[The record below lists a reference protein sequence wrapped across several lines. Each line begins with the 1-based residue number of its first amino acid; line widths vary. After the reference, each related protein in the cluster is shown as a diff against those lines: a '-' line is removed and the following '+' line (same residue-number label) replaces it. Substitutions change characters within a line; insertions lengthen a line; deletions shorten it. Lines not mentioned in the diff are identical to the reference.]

1 MGQLCLLV
9 AIKRSLQLKKHR
21 VAVVQLVST
30 ADVQQNLRAA
40 ANLIRQAATAGAEL
54 ILLPENFAVL
64 DGGPLSQYAERE
76 GDDTALLQHFLK
88 DQAQTNQVFVI
99 AGTMPMATRPLRAGE
114 SEVETI
120 RDGRVRPASL
130 VYNPEGEVIARYDKM
145 HLFDVQVED
154 KQAQYS
160 ESKSFEAGD
169 QVVLVDT
176 PMGRIGLSI
185 CYDLRFPELYR
196 RLLDGGAE
204 LLTVPSAFTKVTGE
218 AHWEVLLR
226 ARAIENQCYVLAANH
241 GGVHNAM
248 RETFGHSMIV
258 DPWGRILAEVE
269 EGEGFAC
276 ADIDLEA
283 LHELR
288 AKMPVQSH
296 RRL

>member
-1 MGQLCLLV
+1 M
-9 AIKRSLQLKKHR
+9 RKHT

-30 ADVQQNLRAA
+30 EDVQRNLRATEALIGKA
-40 ANLIRQAATAGAEL
+40 AAAGAKL

-64 DGGPLSQYAERE
+64 DGGPLSQFAERE
-76 GDDTALLQHFLK
+76 GDGTALLQGFLRE
-88 DQAQTNQVFVI
+88 QAIRNQVFLV
-99 AGTMPMATRPLRAGE
+99 AGTMPMATRPLRSGE
-114 SEVETI
+114 TKVQTI
-120 RDGRVRPASL
+120 NDGRVRPASL
-130 VYNPEGEVIARYDKM
+130 VYDPAGEVIARYDKM

-169 QVVLVDT
+169 QVVWADT
-176 PMGRIGLSI
+176 PMGRLGLSI

-196 RLLDGGAE
+196 RLLGGGAE
-204 LLTVPSAFTKVTGE
+204 ILTVPSAFTMVTGE

-241 GGVHNAM
+241 GGVHNAK

-258 DPWGRILAEVE
+258 DPWGRVLAQVDK
-269 EGEGFAC
+269 GEGFAC
-276 ADIDLEA
+276 AQIDLDA

>member
-1 MGQLCLLV
+1 M
-9 AIKRSLQLKKHR
+9 RKHT

-30 ADVQQNLRAA
+30 EDVQRNLRATEALIGKA
-40 ANLIRQAATAGAEL
+40 AAAGAKL

-64 DGGPLSQYAERE
+64 DGGPLSQFAERE
-76 GDDTALLQHFLK
+76 GDNTALLQGFLRE
-88 DQAQTNQVFVI
+88 QAMANQVFLV
-99 AGTMPMATRPLRAGE
+99 AGTMPMATRPLRTGDT
-114 SEVETI
+114 EVQTI
-120 RDGRVRPASL
+120 NDGRVRPASL
-130 VYNPEGEVIARYDKM
+130 VYDPAGEVIARYDKM

-160 ESKSFEAGD
+160 ESSNFEAGD
-169 QVVLVDT
+169 QVVWADT
-176 PMGRIGLSI
+176 PMGRLGLSI

-196 RLLDGGAE
+196 RLLGGGAE
-204 LLTVPSAFTKVTGE
+204 ILTVPSAFTKVTGE

-241 GGVHNAM
+241 GGVHNAK

-258 DPWGRILAEVE
+258 DPWGRVLAQVDK
-269 EGEGFAC
+269 GEGFAC
-276 ADIDLEA
+276 AQIDLDA

>member
-1 MGQLCLLV
+1 M
-9 AIKRSLQLKKHR
+9 KHS

-30 ADVQQNLRAA
+30 ADVQRNLSAA
-40 ANLIRQAATAGAEL
+40 QGLIRQAAEAGAKL

-76 GDDTALLQHFLK
+76 GDEKALLQSFLAE
-88 DQAQTNQVFVI
+88 QARANQVFLV
-99 AGTMPMATRPLRAGE
+99 AGTMPMATRPLGAGQ
-114 SEVETI
+114 SELETI
-120 RDGRVRPASL
+120 NDGRVRPACL
-130 VYNPEGEVIARYDKM
+130 VYDPAGAMIARYDKM

-169 QVVLVDT
+169 EVVLVDT
-176 PMGRIGLSI
+176 RVGRVGLSI

-196 RLLDGGAE
+196 RLLEGGAE
-204 LLTVPSAFTKVTGE
+204 ILTVPSAFTRVTGE

-241 GGVHNAM
+241 GGVHNAK

-258 DPWGRILAEVE
+258 DPWGRILAQVDK
-269 EGEGFAC
+269 GEGFAC
-276 ADIDLEA
+276 AQIDLDA

>member
-1 MGQLCLLV
+1 M
-9 AIKRSLQLKKHR
+9 RKHT

-30 ADVQQNLRAA
+30 EDVQRNLRATET
-40 ANLIRQAATAGAEL
+40 LIGQAAAAGAKL

-64 DGGPLSQYAERE
+64 DGGPLSQFAERE
-76 GDDTALLQHFLK
+76 GDVTALLQGFLRE
-88 DQAQTNQVFVI
+88 QAKANQVFLV
-99 AGTMPMATRPLRAGE
+99 AGTMPMTTRPLRAGE
-114 SEVETI
+114 AEVQTI
-120 RDGRVRPASL
+120 SDGRVRPASL
-130 VYNPEGEVIARYDKM
+130 VYDPMGEVIARYDKM

-160 ESKSFEAGD
+160 ESERFEAGE
-169 QVVLVDT
+169 QVVWADT
-176 PMGRIGLSI
+176 PMGRLGLSI

-196 RLLDGGAE
+196 RLLGGGAE
-204 LLTVPSAFTKVTGE
+204 ILTVPSAFTKVTGE

-241 GGVHNAM
+241 GGVHNAK

-258 DPWGRILAEVE
+258 DPWGRVLAQVD

-276 ADIDLEA
+276 AQIDLDA

-288 AKMPVQSH
+288 ARMPVQSH

>member
-1 MGQLCLLV
+1 M
-9 AIKRSLQLKKHR
+9 KKHT

-30 ADVQQNLRAA
+30 EDVQRNLRATEALIGKA
-40 ANLIRQAATAGAEL
+40 AAAGAKL

-64 DGGPLSQYAERE
+64 DGGPLSQFAERE
-76 GDDTALLQHFLK
+76 GDGTALLQGFLRE
-88 DQAQTNQVFVI
+88 QAIRKQVFLV
-99 AGTMPMATRPLRAGE
+99 AGTMPMVTRPLRSGE
-114 SEVETI
+114 TEVQTI
-120 RDGRVRPASL
+120 NDGRVRPASL
-130 VYNPEGEVIARYDKM
+130 VYDPAGEVIARYDKM

-160 ESKSFEAGD
+160 ESESFEAGD
-169 QVVLVDT
+169 QVVWADT
-176 PMGRIGLSI
+176 PMGRLGLSI

-196 RLLDGGAE
+196 RLLGGGAE
-204 LLTVPSAFTKVTGE
+204 ILTVPSAFTKVTGE

-241 GGVHNAM
+241 GGVHNAK

-258 DPWGRILAEVE
+258 DPWGRVLAQVDK
-269 EGEGFAC
+269 GEGFAC
-276 ADIDLEA
+276 AQIDLDA

>member
-1 MGQLCLLV
+1 
-9 AIKRSLQLKKHR
+9 
-21 VAVVQLVST
+21 VQLVS
-30 ADVQQNLRAA
+30 AEDVQRNLRATEALIGKA
-40 ANLIRQAATAGAEL
+40 AAAGAKL

-64 DGGPLSQYAERE
+64 DGGPLSQFAERE
-76 GDDTALLQHFLK
+76 GDGTALLQGFLRE
-88 DQAQTNQVFVI
+88 QAIRKQVFLV
-99 AGTMPMATRPLRAGE
+99 AGTMPMVTRPLRSGE
-114 SEVETI
+114 TEVQTI
-120 RDGRVRPASL
+120 NDGRVRPASL
-130 VYNPEGEVIARYDKM
+130 VYDPAGEVIARYDKM

-160 ESKSFEAGD
+160 ESESFEAGD
-169 QVVLVDT
+169 QVVWADT
-176 PMGRIGLSI
+176 PMGRLGLSI

-196 RLLDGGAE
+196 RLLGGGAE
-204 LLTVPSAFTKVTGE
+204 ILTVPSAFTKVTGE

-241 GGVHNAM
+241 GGVHNAK

-258 DPWGRILAEVE
+258 DPWGRVLAQVDK
-269 EGEGFAC
+269 GEGFAC
-276 ADIDLEA
+276 AQIDLDA

>member
-1 MGQLCLLV
+1 M
-9 AIKRSLQLKKHR
+9 RKHT

-30 ADVQQNLRAA
+30 EDVQRNLRATEALIGKA
-40 ANLIRQAATAGAEL
+40 AAAGAKL

-64 DGGPLSQYAERE
+64 DGGPLSQFAERE
-76 GDDTALLQHFLK
+76 GDGTALLQGFLRE
-88 DQAQTNQVFVI
+88 QAIRKQVFLV
-99 AGTMPMATRPLRAGE
+99 AGTMPMVTRPLRSGE
-114 SEVETI
+114 TEVQTI
-120 RDGRVRPASL
+120 NDGRVRPASL
-130 VYNPEGEVIARYDKM
+130 VYDPAGEVIARYDKM

-160 ESKSFEAGD
+160 ESESFEAGD
-169 QVVLVDT
+169 QVVWADT
-176 PMGRIGLSI
+176 PMGRLGLSI

-196 RLLDGGAE
+196 RLLGGGAE
-204 LLTVPSAFTKVTGE
+204 ILTVPSAFTKVTGE

-241 GGVHNAM
+241 GGVHNAK

-258 DPWGRILAEVE
+258 DPWGRVLAQVDK
-269 EGEGFAC
+269 GEGFAC
-276 ADIDLEA
+276 AQIDLDA

>member
-1 MGQLCLLV
+1 M
-9 AIKRSLQLKKHR
+9 RKHT

-30 ADVQQNLRAA
+30 EDVQRNLRATEALIGKA
-40 ANLIRQAATAGAEL
+40 AAAGAKL

-64 DGGPLSQYAERE
+64 DGGPLSQFAERE
-76 GDDTALLQHFLK
+76 GDGTALLQGFLRE
-88 DQAQTNQVFVI
+88 QAIRNQVFLV
-99 AGTMPMATRPLRAGE
+99 AGTMPMATRPLRSGE
-114 SEVETI
+114 TKVQTI
-120 RDGRVRPASL
+120 NDGRVRPASL
-130 VYNPEGEVIARYDKM
+130 VYDPAGEVIARYDKI

-169 QVVLVDT
+169 QVVWADT
-176 PMGRIGLSI
+176 PMGRLGLSI

-196 RLLDGGAE
+196 RLLGGGAE
-204 LLTVPSAFTKVTGE
+204 ILTVPSAFTMVTGE

-241 GGVHNAM
+241 GGVHNAK

-258 DPWGRILAEVE
+258 DPWGRVLAQVDK
-269 EGEGFAC
+269 GEGFAC
-276 ADIDLEA
+276 AQIDLDA

>member
-1 MGQLCLLV
+1 M
-9 AIKRSLQLKKHR
+9 RKHT
-21 VAVVQLVST
+21 VAVVQLVS
-30 ADVQQNLRAA
+30 AEDVQRNLRATEALIGKA
-40 ANLIRQAATAGAEL
+40 AAAGAKL

-64 DGGPLSQYAERE
+64 DGGPLSQFAERE
-76 GDDTALLQHFLK
+76 GDGTALLQGFLRE
-88 DQAQTNQVFVI
+88 QAIRKQVFLV
-99 AGTMPMATRPLRAGE
+99 AGTMPMVTRPLRSGE
-114 SEVETI
+114 TEVQTI
-120 RDGRVRPASL
+120 NDGRVRPASL
-130 VYNPEGEVIARYDKM
+130 VYDPAGEVIARYDKM

-160 ESKSFEAGD
+160 ESESFEAGD
-169 QVVLVDT
+169 QVVWADT
-176 PMGRIGLSI
+176 PMGRLGLSI

-196 RLLDGGAE
+196 RLLGGGAE
-204 LLTVPSAFTKVTGE
+204 ILTVPSAFTKVTGE

-241 GGVHNAM
+241 GGVHNAK

-258 DPWGRILAEVE
+258 DPWGRVLAQVDK
-269 EGEGFAC
+269 GEGFAC
-276 ADIDLEA
+276 AQIDLDA

>member
-1 MGQLCLLV
+1 M
-9 AIKRSLQLKKHR
+9 RKHT

-30 ADVQQNLRAA
+30 EDVQRNLRATEALIGKA
-40 ANLIRQAATAGAEL
+40 AAAGAKL

-64 DGGPLSQYAERE
+64 DGGPLSQFAERE
-76 GDDTALLQHFLK
+76 GDGTALLQGFLRQ
-88 DQAQTNQVFVI
+88 QAITKQVFIV
-99 AGTMPMATRPLRAGE
+99 AGTMPMATRPLRSGE
-114 SEVETI
+114 TEVQTI
-120 RDGRVRPASL
+120 NDGRVRPASL
-130 VYNPEGEVIARYDKM
+130 VYDPAGEVIARYDKM

-160 ESKSFEAGD
+160 ESESFEAGD
-169 QVVLVDT
+169 QVVWADT
-176 PMGRIGLSI
+176 PMGRLGLSI

-196 RLLDGGAE
+196 RLLGGGAE
-204 LLTVPSAFTKVTGE
+204 ILTVPSAFTKVTGE

-241 GGVHNAM
+241 GGVHNAK

-258 DPWGRILAEVE
+258 DPWGRVLAQVD

-276 ADIDLEA
+276 AQIDLDA

>member
-1 MGQLCLLV
+1 M
-9 AIKRSLQLKKHR
+9 KNT

-30 ADVQQNLRAA
+30 ADVQRNLSAA
-40 ANLIRQAATAGAEL
+40 ENLIRQAAQAGAQL

-64 DGGPLSQYAERE
+64 DGGPLSQFAERE
-76 GDDTALLQHFLK
+76 GDASALLQGFLRN
-88 DQAQTNQVFVI
+88 QAKQHQVFLV
-99 AGTMPMATRPLRAGE
+99 AGTMPMATRPLRAGA

-120 RDGRVRPASL
+120 NDGRVRPASL
-130 VYNPEGEVIARYDKM
+130 VYNPEGEMIARYDKM

-154 KQAQYS
+154 SQAQYS

-169 QVVLVDT
+169 QVVLADT

-196 RLLDGGAE
+196 RLLEGGAE

-241 GGVHNAM
+241 GGVHNAK

-258 DPWGRILAEVE
+258 DPWGRILAQVAK
-269 EGEGFAC
+269 GEGFAC
-276 ADIDLEA
+276 AQIDLEE

-288 AKMPVQSH
+288 AKMPIQSH

>member
-1 MGQLCLLV
+1 M
-9 AIKRSLQLKKHR
+9 KHT

-30 ADVQQNLRAA
+30 ADVQRNLRAA
-40 ANLIRQAATAGAEL
+40 QGLIGQAAAAGAKL

-64 DGGPLSQYAERE
+64 DGGPLSQFAERE
-76 GDDTALLQHFLK
+76 GDDTALLQSFLAG
-88 DQAQTNQVFVI
+88 QARTHQVFLI
-99 AGTMPMATRPLRAGE
+99 AGTVPLATRPLRAGE
-114 SEVETI
+114 TEAETI
-120 RDGRVRPASL
+120 DDGRVRPASL
-130 VYNPEGEVIARYDKM
+130 VYNPAGEQIARYDKM

-154 KQAQYS
+154 QQAQYS

-176 PMGRIGLSI
+176 PMGRIGLSV

-196 RLLDGGAE
+196 RLLEGSAE
-204 LLTVPSAFTKVTGE
+204 ILTVPSAFTKVTGE

-226 ARAIENQCYVLAANH
+226 ARAIENQCFVLAANH
-241 GGVHNAM
+241 GGVHNAK

-258 DPWGRILAEVE
+258 DPWGRILAQVE
-269 EGEGFAC
+269 KGEGFAC
-276 ADIDLEA
+276 AQIDLDA

>member
-1 MGQLCLLV
+1 
-9 AIKRSLQLKKHR
+9 
-21 VAVVQLVST
+21 VQLVST
-30 ADVQQNLRAA
+30 EDVQRNLRATEALIGKA
-40 ANLIRQAATAGAEL
+40 AAAGAKL

-64 DGGPLSQYAERE
+64 DGGPLSQFAERE
-76 GDDTALLQHFLK
+76 GDNTALLQGFLRE
-88 DQAQTNQVFVI
+88 QAMANQVFLV
-99 AGTMPMATRPLRAGE
+99 AGTMPMATRPLRTGDT
-114 SEVETI
+114 EVQTI
-120 RDGRVRPASL
+120 NDGRVRPASL
-130 VYNPEGEVIARYDKM
+130 VYDPAGEVIARYDKM

-160 ESKSFEAGD
+160 ESSNFEAGD
-169 QVVLVDT
+169 QVVWADT
-176 PMGRIGLSI
+176 PMGRLGLSI

-196 RLLDGGAE
+196 RLLGGGAE
-204 LLTVPSAFTKVTGE
+204 ILTVPSAFTKVTGE

-241 GGVHNAM
+241 GGVHNAK

-258 DPWGRILAEVE
+258 DPWGRVLAQVDK
-269 EGEGFAC
+269 GEGFAC
-276 ADIDLEA
+276 AQIDLDA

>member
-1 MGQLCLLV
+1 M
-9 AIKRSLQLKKHR
+9 SKHT

-30 ADVQQNLRAA
+30 ADVERNLLAA
-40 ANLIRQAATAGAEL
+40 GKLIRDAASAGATL
-54 ILLPENFAVL
+54 VLLPENFAVL
-64 DGGPLSQYAERE
+64 DGGPLSQFAERE
-76 GDDTALLQHFLK
+76 GDITALLQRFLTE
-88 DQAQTNQVFVI
+88 QAKSNQVFLI
-99 AGTMPMATRPLRAGE
+99 AGTMPMITRPLRPGQ

-120 RDGRVRPASL
+120 IDGRVRPASL
-130 VYNPEGEVIARYDKM
+130 VYNPAGAMIARYDKM
-145 HLFDVQVED
+145 HLFDVRVED

-169 QVVLVDT
+169 QVVWVDT

-196 RLLDGGAE
+196 RLLEGGAQI
-204 LLTVPSAFTKVTGE
+204 LTVPSAFTKVTGE

-241 GGVHNAM
+241 GGVHNDK

-258 DPWGRILAEVE
+258 DPWGRILAQVDT
-269 EGEGFAC
+269 GEGFAC
-276 ADIDLEA
+276 AEIDLDA
-283 LHELR
+283 LHALR
-288 AKMPVQSH
+288 TKMPVQSH

>member
-1 MGQLCLLV
+1 M
-9 AIKRSLQLKKHR
+9 KHT

-30 ADVQQNLRAA
+30 ADVPRNLRAA
-40 ANLIRQAATAGAEL
+40 GDIIAQAVAAGAKL
-54 ILLPENFAVL
+54 VLLPENFAVL
-64 DGGPLSQYAERE
+64 DGGPLNEFAERE
-76 GDDTALLQHFLK
+76 GDTRALLQGFLAG
-88 DQAQTNQVFVI
+88 QAKAHQIFLI
-99 AGTMPMATRPLRAGE
+99 AGSMPMSTRPLRAGE
-114 SEVETI
+114 TELETI
-120 RDGRVRPASL
+120 DDGRVRPASL
-130 VYNPEGEVIARYDKM
+130 VYSPEGEMIARYDKM
-145 HLFDVQVED
+145 HLFDVQVDD

-160 ESKSFEAGD
+160 ESTSFEAGD

-196 RLLDGGAE
+196 RLLEGGAE
-204 LLTVPSAFTKVTGE
+204 LLTVPSAFTKVTGA

-241 GGVHNAM
+241 GGVHNDR

-258 DPWGRILAEVE
+258 DPWGRILAQMG
-269 EGEGFAC
+269 EGEGFAS
-276 ADIDLEA
+276 AQIDLDA

-288 AKMPVQSH
+288 AKMPVSRH